1 MTSAADGRSSEQPL
15 SGLTIVITRAAGDS
29 ATRFATALRAMGAE
43 VIEFATIEIAPLED
57 YSAVDSAIGRLDS
70 FDWVIFTSVNGVE
83 AFMKRL
89 EFCGRKPHELS
100 RARLGAIGPAT
111 AARLK
116 RYGLAVDAI
125 PGEYRAEAI
134 IDAIGAAA
142 IRGAR
147 FLIPRAAVARDVLPR
162 LLALKGAAEAT
173 VVSVYCTVIAPGHI
187 SESLRQRLEGA
198 DLITFTSSSTV
209 NNFCVR
215 VGKLRPGMKAAVIG
229 PITAETARSRGF
241 EIVAM
246 PADYTIAGLVG
257 AIRDWALS
265 ARK

>member
-1 MTSAADGRSSEQPL
+1 LEQPL
-15 SGLTIVITRAAGDS
+15 SGLTIIITRAAGDG
-29 ATRFATALRAMGAE
+29 ATRFADALRAMGAE
-43 VIEFATIEIAPLED
+43 VIDFATIEIASLDD

-70 FDWVIFTSVNGVE
+70 FDWVIFTSVNGVD

-89 EFCGRKPHELS
+89 ELSGRKPYELS
-100 RARLGAIGPAT
+100 RARLGVIGPAT
-111 AARLK
+111 AARLEG
-116 RYGLAVDAI
+116 YGLAVDAV

-134 IDAIGAAA
+134 IDAIGEAA

-162 LLALKGAAEAT
+162 LLAEKGAAEAT
-173 VVSVYCTVIAPGHI
+173 VVSAYRTVVAPGRVP
-187 SESLRQRLEGA
+187 ESFRNRLEGA

-215 VGKLRPGMKAAVIG
+215 VGKLQPGMKAAVIG

-246 PADYTIAGLVG
+246 PTDYTIVGLVG